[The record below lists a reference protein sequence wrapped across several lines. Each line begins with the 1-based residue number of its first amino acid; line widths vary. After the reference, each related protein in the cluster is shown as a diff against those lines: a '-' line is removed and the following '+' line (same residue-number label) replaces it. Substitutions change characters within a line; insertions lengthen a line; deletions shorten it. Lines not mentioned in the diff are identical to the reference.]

1 MCVWVRPHPYLLPDG
16 RDLRSVSEEF
26 RLPVP
31 AAMIG
36 ELNMTAILITTV
48 LYGIVIGLC
57 TEGISQRTI
66 EYVCHRKGL
75 AGPDIDPSR
84 RGALRIALPLTH
96 IAACAAMG
104 LLASRSLPTSTPLAS
119 MPMAQS
125 LTGCMLLTTVIV
137 AVWIELTINIIPN
150 EFVLLTLLLGLA
162 YRVLSGW
169 LRGDVLS
176 SLLGSLG
183 AFMITLVLFVCA
195 IISAH
200 RASHG
205 SSRGVGAGAFKLA
218 LALSVAVGFPG
229 VVFFYLG
236 VLSTVVIYFLFKLLT
251 GSYSFLVEFPLAPFL
266 LLGLLCGLACP
277 YLLPAIW
284 P

>member
-1 MCVWVRPHPYLLPDG
+1 
-16 RDLRSVSEEF
+16 
-26 RLPVP
+26 
-31 AAMIG
+31 
-36 ELNMTAILITTV
+36 MTAILIITA

-57 TEGISQRTI
+57 TGGISQRAI

-84 RGALRIALPLTH
+84 RGALRLVLPLTH

-104 LLASRSLPTSTPLAS
+104 LLASRSLPASTPLAS
-119 MPMAQS
+119 MPTVQS
-125 LTGCMLLTTVIV
+125 LIGCMLLTTVIV

-150 EFVLLTLLLGLA
+150 ELVILTLLLGLT

-183 AFMITLVLFVCA
+183 AFMITLVIFVC
-195 IISAH
+195 IIASAQ

-205 SSRGVGAGAFKLA
+205 IPHGVGAGAFKMA
-218 LALSVAVGFPG
+218 LALSVTVGFPG

-236 VLSTVVIYFLFKLLT
+236 LFATVAVYFLFKLLT
-251 GSYSFLVEFPLAPFL
+251 GSYSFLTEFPLSPFL
-266 LLGLLCGLACP
+266 FLGLLCGLACP
-277 YLLPAIW
+277 YLLPAKIGRAHV
-284 P
+284 

>member
-1 MCVWVRPHPYLLPDG
+1 
-16 RDLRSVSEEF
+16 
-26 RLPVP
+26 
-31 AAMIG
+31 MIG
-36 ELNMTAILITTV
+36 ELNMTAILITTA

-57 TEGISQRTI
+57 TEGISQRTT
-66 EYVCHRKGL
+66 EHVCHRKGL

-104 LLASRSLPTSTPLAS
+104 LLASRSLPASTPLAS

-125 LTGCMLLTTVIV
+125 LLGCMLLTTVIV

-150 EFVLLTLLLGLA
+150 ELVILTLLLGLA

-183 AFMITLVLFVCA
+183 AFMITLVLFVCSIA
-195 IISAH
+195 SALKASNGISH
-200 RASHG
+200 
-205 SSRGVGAGAFKLA
+205 GVGAGAFKMA

-236 VLSTVVIYFLFKLLT
+236 LFATVAVYFLFQLLT
-251 GSYSFLVEFPLAPFL
+251 GSYSFLTEFPLSPFL
-266 LLGLLCGLACP
+266 FLGLLCGLACP